1 MATQGLDAWIFKEL
15 SKNPSLCILALLLLA
30 RRTDRL
36 ALDKVA
42 LEGEAGSL
50 STAAPVRRGGR
61 PRLKHKPCLNLK
73 SRALLS
79 F

>member
-15 SKNPSLCILALLLLA
+15 SKNPSLWILVLLIHA
-30 RRTDRL
+30 RRTDRM

-50 STAAPVRRGGR
+50 STTAPVQRR
-61 PRLKHKPCLNLK
+61 PSMAEAQTLFK
-73 SRALLS
+73 S
-79 F
+79 